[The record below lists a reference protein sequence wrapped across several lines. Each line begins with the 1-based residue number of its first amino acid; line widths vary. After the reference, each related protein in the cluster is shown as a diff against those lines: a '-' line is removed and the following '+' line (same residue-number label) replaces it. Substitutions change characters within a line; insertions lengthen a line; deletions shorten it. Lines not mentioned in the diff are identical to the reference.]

1 MNRTEYILRQL
12 AKTNKKNYEN
22 YVVTRIWNL
31 LNDLNIK
38 IVTQQHVTRPSGRA
52 LTDLYFPQINLHI
65 EIDEGQHFDKGKKVA
80 ADLVRE
86 ADLISATGHKFET
99 IKVCENRYD
108 IDISAIN
115 KRIDDVMEIIR
126 AEFKKENPP
135 AWDIAA
141 EYNPQTYIDKGYM
154 SADENVAFR
163 TIADA
168 CNCFGND
175 YKSVQKCYFKH
186 PYEDRYLWFP
196 KLYAN
201 GDWNNNISDDENVI
215 SFTKV
220 IGQESWFKENI
231 ILENKKKEVLVFAHF
246 KSNLGDIMYR
256 FKGVYKVDIEESM
269 RKGYEILKRTSHEVK
284 TYPPIKKKSG

>member
-1 MNRTEYILRQL
+1 MNRTEYILKQL

-22 YVVTRIWNL
+22 YVITRIWNL

-38 IVTQQHVTRPSGRA
+38 IVTQQHVTRPSVGRA

-65 EIDEGQHFDKGKKVA
+65 EVDEGQHFKKGEKVT
-80 ADLVRE
+80 ADIIRE
-86 ADLISATGHKFET
+86 ADIINATGHKLER
-99 IKVCENRYD
+99 IKVSEGGYD
-108 IDISAIN
+108 IDISDIN
-115 KRIDDVMEIIR
+115 KRIDDVVEIIKT
-126 AEFKKENPP
+126 EFNTKNPP

-141 EYNPQTYIDKGYM
+141 EYNPQTYIEKGKM

-168 CNCFGND
+168 CNCFGNS
-175 YKSVQKCYFKH
+175 YKRVQKCHFKH

-215 SFTKV
+215 TFNKV
-220 IGQESWFKENI
+220 SGQESWFKENI
-231 ILENKKKEVLVFAHF
+231 VKENKNKEVLVFAHYR
-246 KSNLGDIMYR
+246 SNLGDVMYR
-256 FKGVYKVDIEESM
+256 FKGVYKVAIEESI
-269 RKGYEILKRTSHEVK
+269 RSGFEILKRTSREVN
-284 TYPPIKKKSG
+284 TYPPINK

>member
-1 MNRTEYILRQL
+1 MNRTEYILRQF

-38 IVTQQHVTRPSGRA
+38 IVTQQYVARPSGKPA

-65 EIDEGQHFDKGKKVA
+65 EIDEGHHFNNGEKVK

-86 ADLISATGHKFET
+86 ADIIRATGHKFET
-99 IKVCENRYD
+99 VKVCENRYD

-115 KRIDDVMEIIR
+115 KRIDDVVEIIKK
-126 AEFKKENPP
+126 EFKKKNPP
-135 AWDIAA
+135 AWDIFA
-141 EYNPQTYIDKGYM
+141 EYNPQTYINKGRI

-168 CNCFGND
+168 CNCFGNS
-175 YKSVQKCYFKH
+175 YKSVQRCFFKH
-186 PYEDRYLWFP
+186 PLEDRYLWFP

-201 GDWNNNISDDENVI
+201 SGWNNKITPDEETI
-215 SFTKV
+215 YFTKV
-220 IGQESWFKENI
+220 EGNDAWFKENI
-231 ILENKKKEVLVFAHF
+231 VKENKRKERLVFAHF
-246 KSNLGDIMYR
+246 KSNLGDVMYR
-256 FKGVYKVDIEESM
+256 FKGIYKVDIEESI
-269 RKGYEILKRTSHEVK
+269 RNGYEILRRTSREAK
-284 TYPPIKKKSG
+284 TYPHIKK

>member
-38 IVTQQHVTRPSGRA
+38 MVTQQHVTRPSGRA

-65 EIDEGQHFDKGKKVA
+65 EIDEGHHFDKEKKVT
-80 ADLVRE
+80 ADLIRE
-86 ADLISATGHKFET
+86 ADIIRATGHMFET
-99 IKVCENRYD
+99 IKVCEDRYD
-108 IDISAIN
+108 IDISVIN
-115 KRIDDVMEIIR
+115 KRIDDVVKIIQ
-126 AEFKKENPP
+126 AEFRNKNPP
-135 AWDIAA
+135 SWDIAA
-141 EYNPQTYIDKGYM
+141 EYNPQTYIDKGTM

-163 TIADA
+163 TISDA
-168 CNCFGND
+168 CNCFGNQ
-175 YKSVQKCYFKH
+175 YKSVQKCHFKH

-201 GDWNNNISDDENVI
+201 GVWDNYISDDENVI
-215 SFTKV
+215 TFKKV

-231 ILENKKKEVLVFAHF
+231 VKENKKKEVLVFAHF
-246 KSNLGDIMYR
+246 KSNLGDVMYR
-256 FKGVYKVDIEESM
+256 FKGVYKVDIQESI
-269 RKGYEILKRTSHEVK
+269 RSGFEILKRTSREVN
-284 TYPPIKKKSG
+284 TYPPINK